1 MKTVSYRVY
10 CEALTKLRHEIGGD
24 RRIEVYDMNGGFE
37 AVRMGV
43 NWGAL
48 GTVPAEEAR
57 EFARQLMKAAA
68 AAEGFEYNGYGIV
81 HGEDA

>member
-24 RRIEVYDMNGGFE
+24 RRIEVYDMNGE
-37 AVRMGV
+37 
-43 NWGAL
+43 
-48 GTVPAEEAR
+48 
-57 EFARQLMKAAA
+57 AAA
-68 AAEGFEYNGYGIV
+68 AAEGFEYNGYVIV